1 MTSDERN
8 LAEPN
13 VSRRLGRMDLFFGIL
28 CGFAVL
34 AAVSHFMS
42 RGQGRAAFICAAVDY
57 AVVRLR
63 WESSRNLWM
72 WCAISLILLVQ
83 AIVIRSVPFGGEWQ
97 PAYSLVPGGLAVYLF
112 DEGVIFLV
120 KRGFSTGRKQ
130 HE

>member
-13 VSRRLGRMDLFFGIL
+13 VSKRLGRMDLFFGIL
-28 CGFAVL
+28 CGFVVF
-34 AAVSHFMS
+34 AAVGHFVS
-42 RGQGRAAFICAAVDY
+42 RGQGREAFICAGVDF

-63 WESSRNLWM
+63 WESRRSLWL

-112 DEGVIFLV
+112 DECIIFLV
-120 KRGFSTGRKQ
+120 KRGFGTGPK
-130 HE
+130 